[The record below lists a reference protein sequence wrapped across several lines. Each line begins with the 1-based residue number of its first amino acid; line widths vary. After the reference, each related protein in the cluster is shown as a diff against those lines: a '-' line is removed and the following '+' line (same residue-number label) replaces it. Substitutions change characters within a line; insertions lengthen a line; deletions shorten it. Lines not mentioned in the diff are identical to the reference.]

1 MLSRVGRRHRFVAI
15 CQLFPNLNVDFILA
29 LAGFQGGFGQRCNS
43 ESIPHS
49 CALLMQKVE
58 LFGGRVF
65 QDTTRIRCMKLPNF
79 HACRVMKSFL
89 FPERKRET
97 FMCPRVQI
105 SSDEIPAL
113 STIELVMGNGRFSTM
128 EMCELSCVKVT

>member
-1 MLSRVGRRHRFVAI
+1 
-15 CQLFPNLNVDFILA
+15 
-29 LAGFQGGFGQRCNS
+29 
-43 ESIPHS
+43 
-49 CALLMQKVE
+49 
-58 LFGGRVF
+58 
-65 QDTTRIRCMKLPNF
+65 
-79 HACRVMKSFL
+79 VMKSFL

>member
-1 MLSRVGRRHRFVAI
+1 
-15 CQLFPNLNVDFILA
+15 
-29 LAGFQGGFGQRCNS
+29 
-43 ESIPHS
+43 
-49 CALLMQKVE
+49 
-58 LFGGRVF
+58 
-65 QDTTRIRCMKLPNF
+65 MKLPNF